1 MTDQAITSEVR
12 FVSNHRQ
19 HQPTHQTMRLINNSR
34 WALLLGIASAFTT
47 LDNHFR
53 TTTSSTRNHQCR
65 GSAGGGLAAIGSLV
79 KKAKQAA
86 LRKYVE
92 NGVPQN
98 VLDVY
103 NDMIQAAKIKISQ
116 HHAAAEQQQAA
127 AEPVGG
133 PLQQS
138 LTKRQGTIT
147 VIAEYKRKASEAPD
161 AVIKTIL
168 EPEFYA
174 KIFRESDAAAM
185 AVLADERMG
194 GCSYDDLARVVEEQR
209 KATVSV
215 PGPIPVINSDI
226 VIDTVQIAQSKV
238 HNVAAVTIPLGMI
251 DGDAKLLRELL
262 MAAAA
267 VDVEAIVVVT
277 SVDEAQL
284 AVAQGAT
291 MLRVDNTE
299 AREAIATSVPPSI
312 CKIAYIPANN
322 DKMLSEIEDAWA
334 VRRTGLFQAVWV
346 SEALFK
352 EVNNAGAVVK
362 SMRSKSSSTWASPKG
377 VSGRGEGAREYLGD
391 ILM

>member
-1 MTDQAITSEVR
+1 MDHRPAQATL
-12 FVSNHRQ
+12 RQ
-19 HQPTHQTMRLINNSR
+19 TIMRLINNSR
-34 WALLLGIASAFTT
+34 WALLLGMASAFTT
-47 LDNHFR
+47 LDNRFR
-53 TTTSSTRNHQCR
+53 TTTTRNHQCR
-65 GSAGGGLAAIGSLV
+65 SGGGSSGGGGLAAIGSLV

-103 NDMIQAAKIKISQ
+103 NDMMKAAKIKIS
-116 HHAAAEQQQAA
+116 HHQTAAEQQQAA
-127 AEPVGG
+127 EQQVGG

-161 AVIKTIL
+161 
-168 EPEFYA
+168 YA

-251 DGDAKLLRELL
+251 DGDAKLLMELL
-262 MAAAA
+262 AAAAA
-267 VDVEAIVVVT
+267 VHVEAIVVVT

-291 MLRVDNTE
+291 MLRVDNTK
-299 AREAIATSVPPSI
+299 AREAIAAAVPPSI
-312 CKIAYIPANN
+312 CKIAYIPTNN

-352 EVNNAGAVVK
+352 EANNAGAVVK

-377 VSGRGEGAREYLGD
+377 VTGRGEGAREYLGD

>member
-1 MTDQAITSEVR
+1 
-12 FVSNHRQ
+12 
-19 HQPTHQTMRLINNSR
+19 MRLLNNSR
-34 WALLLGIASAFTT
+34 WAFLLGMASAFTT
-47 LDNHFR
+47 LDNRFR
-53 TTTSSTRNHQCR
+53 TTTTTTRNA
-65 GSAGGGLAAIGSLV
+65 GAGGGLAAIGSLV

-103 NDMIQAAKIKISQ
+103 NDMMKAAKLKISQ
-116 HHAAAEQQQAA
+116 HQTAAEEQQAAEQQ
-127 AEPVGG
+127 VGG
-133 PLQQS
+133 L
-138 LTKRQGTIT
+138 LFFCGCL
-147 VIAEYKRKASEAPD
+147 ASEAPD

-238 HNVAAVTIPLGMI
+238 LNVAAVTIPLGMI
-251 DGDAKLLRELL
+251 DGDAKLLMELL
-262 MAAAA
+262 TAAAA
-267 VDVEAIVVVT
+267 VHVEVIVVVT

-291 MLRVDNTE
+291 MLRVDNTK
-299 AREAIATSVPPSI
+299 AREAIAAAVPPSI
-312 CKIAYIPANN
+312 CKIAYIPTNN

-352 EVNNAGAVVK
+352 ESNNAGAVVK

-377 VSGRGEGAREYLGD
+377 VTGRGEGAREYLGD

>member
-1 MTDQAITSEVR
+1 MTRCSR
-12 FVSNHRQ
+12 LKYVSSP
-19 HQPTHQTMRLINNSR
+19 PTMDHDRPTTLRQTMRLINNSR
-34 WALLLGIASAFTT
+34 WALLLGMASAFTT
-47 LDNHFR
+47 LDNRFR
-53 TTTSSTRNHQCR
+53 TVTTTTTRNHQCR
-65 GSAGGGLAAIGSLV
+65 GGGLAAIGSLV

-103 NDMIQAAKIKISQ
+103 NDMMKAAKIKISQ
-116 HHAAAEQQQAA
+116 HPTTAEQQ
-127 AEPVGG
+127 VGG

-238 HNVAAVTIPLGMI
+238 LNVAAVTIPLGMI
-251 DGDAKLLRELL
+251 DGDAKLLQELL
-262 MAAAA
+262 AAAAA
-267 VDVEAIVVVT
+267 VDVEVIVVVT

-291 MLRVDNTE
+291 MLRVDNTK
-299 AREAIATSVPPSI
+299 AREDIAAAVPPSI
-312 CKIAYIPANN
+312 CKIAYIPTNN
-322 DKMLSEIEDAWA
+322 DKMMSEIEDAWA
-334 VRRTGLFQAVWV
+334 VRRTGLYQAVWV

-352 EVNNAGAVVK
+352 EANNAGAVVK

-377 VSGRGEGAREYLGD
+377 VTGRGEGAREYLGD